1 MPIIRQ
7 IVKTYRDIGTKT
19 EILPARWVLT
29 AARSHTCLSDEA
41 HFVCT
46 RGDYRTAS

>member
-7 IVKTYRDIGTKT
+7 IVKTYREIGTKT